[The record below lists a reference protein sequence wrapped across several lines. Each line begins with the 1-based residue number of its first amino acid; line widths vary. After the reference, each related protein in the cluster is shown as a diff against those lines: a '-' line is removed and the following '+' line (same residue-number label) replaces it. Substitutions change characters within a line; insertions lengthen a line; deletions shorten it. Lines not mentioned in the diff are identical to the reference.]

1 MKQKNKKTQVIGG
14 VIIAIFAIAI
24 IFTMTQLSGT
34 VTEIMD
40 TTISKTPD
48 AILASAGI
56 EEGMNVS
63 LPVVYYDQK
72 SDECVDMYDISAS
85 SALKKRQF
93 EWSSCDY
100 IRKEVEEGLV
110 ESELNDKYELVGKGG
125 NLTPNK
131 GLSDIT
137 RWFTEVEGKS
147 KAYSGVLKMN
157 YSAEKAEFE
166 FSDDDFYPLDEV
178 DFSKGDR
185 VNADEHNHLFTMS
198 FAVPFTALLSGEEEV
213 EVGAD
218 DDTFVFVGKELV
230 VDLGGI
236 HETTTRTM
244 KIYENGDIYIGS
256 SKREMEFSGINI
268 GKNQNSIIRIFHADR
283 DSDESTFKIRFS
295 KMDLNV
301 TNVKMADSGEE
312 GVEIAYDPSD
322 LTYTAPLGE
331 SLVLQPDNTKSKVV
345 LATIEGGVILVL
357 SVLLTSAIHFIF
369 RAKQQKE

>member
-85 SALKKRQF
+85 NALKKRQF

-131 GLSDIT
+131 GLPDIT
-137 RWFTEVEGKS
+137 RWFSEVEGKS
-147 KAYSGVLKMN
+147 KSYSGVLKMN
-157 YSAEKAEFE
+157 YSAEKSEFE
-166 FSDDDFYPLDEV
+166 FYDDNFYPLDEV
-178 DFSKGDR
+178 EFSEGDEA
-185 VNADEHNHLFTMS
+185 NKDEHNHLFTMS

-213 EVGAD
+213 EIGAD
-218 DDTFVFVGKELV
+218 DDTFVFVGKELII
-230 VDLGGI
+230 DMGGI
-236 HETTTRTM
+236 HETATR
-244 KIYENGDIYIGS
+244 ILNIDENGDIYVGGS
-256 SKREMEFSGINI
+256 KKELKSSGINI

-301 TNVKMADSGEE
+301 ANVKMADSGEE

-369 RAKQQKE
+369 KVRQQKE